1 MHEPSPTRLATDFSL
16 MGDIMAVCIWF
27 ISRELVHKV
36 LQQLY
41 KVLPPITD
49 APHLDHAPIHVSA
62 CGRVDEVESDTHT
75 FAITISQPL
84 NGVINAHIKITGVLG
99 LNMNRSLLLPTSG
112 AVISFS
118 GVFLTCEDMV
128 VRVAIERISV
138 LPPPRTVQTSERH
151 SRRSRTYAA

>member
-16 MGDIMAVCIWF
+16 MGDIMAVCIRF
-27 ISRELVHKV
+27 INRELVHNV

-41 KVLPPITD
+41 QVLSPITG
-49 APHLDHAPIHVSA
+49 ALHLDHVPIHVSA
-62 CGRVDEVESDTHT
+62 SGRVDEVESDTHT
-75 FAITISQPL
+75 FAMMISQPL

-112 AVISFS
+112 AVISFC
-118 GVFLTCEDMV
+118 GVFLTCEEMV

-138 LPPPRTVQTSERH
+138 LAPPRTVQMSDRH
-151 SRRSRTYAA
+151 SRRSRTYAS